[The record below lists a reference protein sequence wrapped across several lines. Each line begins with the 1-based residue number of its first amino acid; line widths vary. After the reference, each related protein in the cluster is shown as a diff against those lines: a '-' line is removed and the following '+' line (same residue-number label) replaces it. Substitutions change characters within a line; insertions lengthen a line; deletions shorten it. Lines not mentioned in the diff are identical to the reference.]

1 MKVLLGR
8 MRVTCVLA
16 ALMIVATWGSELEIS
31 HGTDIEVRSEESEA
45 DLLLTC
51 WSARCIGGYVCRCT

>member
-16 ALMIVATWGSELEIS
+16 ALMIVATWGSEVEIS
-31 HGTDIEVRSEESEA
+31 HGADIEVRSEE
-45 DLLLTC
+45 TGN
-51 WSARCIGGYVCRCT
+51 GGTFAAGMLNRLM